1 MLGGGTDLPGRIALR
16 LHPHVMKKLR
26 FSGRVI
32 CVTGSNGKTTT
43 SNLIAH
49 VLRKNG
55 FTVINNAKGSN
66 LTAGVAT
73 TLFSACTLGGVVRA
87 DYVVLEV
94 DECWSRFIF
103 AEIPVDYYLVLNL
116 LRDQVVRN
124 GNPDLVFEK
133 IAEAIAKR
141 PDMTLILNANEPISQ
156 NLAGNYHTV
165 YFAMDRTERSTDH
178 CVSGTNDCK
187 ICPRCFHPMNY
198 EFYHY
203 NHLGKFHCSHCDYG
217 SHQPDFFGTDADFAG
232 KCITI
237 NGTPVHVTYNT
248 TFNFFNTVAA
258 AAVCCTASGISVEQ
272 FAAGCADFHVAKER
286 LDDFK
291 FDGRR
296 TVLNLTQWGY
306 LYSVEGYSIYAGEI
320 LLAIIALVLFA
331 VFSIRGVSVAGKFQT
346 VLALSLVGCVFLL
359 AIAALFSP
367 HASASHLAPAFTTD
381 ATGKSSLG
389 GILAVVAVA
398 PWAFVGF
405 DSIPQASEEFN
416 FSHKKSLVIMV
427 LSILFGGALYVI
439 LNTITAAVLPEGY
452 TSWVP
457 YIADCAK
464 DTLPESLAGF
474 TALPTFNAARL
485 ILGKPG
491 LVILGIALFCA
502 VLSGIIGF
510 YMATSRLLYSMS
522 KDHVLPGWFGRLHP
536 RYKTPM
542 NAILFIMII
551 SLCCPWFGRT
561 VLNWVVD
568 MSSIGAAIGYGFTS
582 AATLVQV
589 RRNKD
594 TSAWMTINSILGVI
608 FSLCFIALLIVPNP
622 WAYLGPQSRIA
633 LVIWTVMGAA
643 FFLYTRRKKAAEKA
657 IDA

>member
-1 MLGGGTDLPGRIALR
+1 M
-16 LHPHVMKKLR
+16 
-26 FSGRVI
+26 
-32 CVTGSNGKTTT
+32 
-43 SNLIAH
+43 
-49 VLRKNG
+49 
-55 FTVINNAKGSN
+55 
-66 LTAGVAT
+66 
-73 TLFSACTLGGVVRA
+73 
-87 DYVVLEV
+87 
-94 DECWSRFIF
+94 
-103 AEIPVDYYLVLNL
+103 
-116 LRDQVVRN
+116 
-124 GNPDLVFEK
+124 
-133 IAEAIAKR
+133 
-141 PDMTLILNANEPISQ
+141 
-156 NLAGNYHTV
+156 
-165 YFAMDRTERSTDH
+165 
-178 CVSGTNDCK
+178 
-187 ICPRCFHPMNY
+187 
-198 EFYHY
+198 
-203 NHLGKFHCSHCDYG
+203 
-217 SHQPDFFGTDADFAG
+217 
-232 KCITI
+232 
-237 NGTPVHVTYNT
+237 
-248 TFNFFNTVAA
+248 
-258 AAVCCTASGISVEQ
+258 
-272 FAAGCADFHVAKER
+272 
-286 LDDFK
+286 
-291 FDGRR
+291 
-296 TVLNLTQWGY
+296 
-306 LYSVEGYSIYAGEI
+306 EGYSIYAGEI

-381 ATGKSSLG
+381 ATGKSSFG

>member
-1 MLGGGTDLPGRIALR
+1 MLGGGTDFPGRIALR

-73 TLFSACTLGGVVRA
+73 TLLSACTLGGVVRA

-187 ICPRCFHPMNY
+187 ICPHCFHSMNY

-272 FAAGCADFHVAKER
+272 FAAGCADFYVAKER

-296 TVLNLTQWGY
+296 TVLMMTKQNAASLDQ
-306 LYSVEGYSIYAGEI
+306 SISYVLEQPGEKS
-320 LLAIIALVLFA
+320 IALYINNVIYMEYKDVSWLYDVAFERLKGKVEKILCTGNRALDAA
-331 VFSIRGVSVAGKFQT
+331 VCLKTAGFDDNTLLMETDMAKTKEAFRKT
-346 VLALSLVGCVFLL
+346 KGDIYILA
-359 AIAALFSP
+359 
-367 HASASHLAPAFTTD
+367 ASAFGNE
-381 ATGKSSLG
+381 GK
-389 GILAVVAVA
+389 IL
-398 PWAFVGF
+398 
-405 DSIPQASEEFN
+405 EEL
-416 FSHKKSLVIMV
+416 KK
-427 LSILFGGALYVI
+427 
-439 LNTITAAVLPEGY
+439 
-452 TSWVP
+452 
-457 YIADCAK
+457 
-464 DTLPESLAGF
+464 
-474 TALPTFNAARL
+474 
-485 ILGKPG
+485 
-491 LVILGIALFCA
+491 
-502 VLSGIIGF
+502 
-510 YMATSRLLYSMS
+510 
-522 KDHVLPGWFGRLHP
+522 
-536 RYKTPM
+536 
-542 NAILFIMII
+542 
-551 SLCCPWFGRT
+551 
-561 VLNWVVD
+561 
-568 MSSIGAAIGYGFTS
+568 
-582 AATLVQV
+582 
-589 RRNKD
+589 
-594 TSAWMTINSILGVI
+594 
-608 FSLCFIALLIVPNP
+608 
-622 WAYLGPQSRIA
+622 
-633 LVIWTVMGAA
+633 
-643 FFLYTRRKKAAEKA
+643 
-657 IDA
+657 